1 MQNNQKIRLIVQPR
15 ENNRSYLY
23 DYHSH
28 IEINEKEHPFGKG
41 GGIDLDLKIAK
52 LKATCEAIERYA
64 GSVIPDQTYIKS
76 SYNEIKSEAINPK
89 RLIDFDSLQYT
100 EAFPFSRFR
109 PNTKIDWVK
118 AFSVTKNR
126 NVLIPASAIFLG
138 YNAIIPKK
146 LRLFPTTSN
155 GLALGTSGKDAFRR
169 GLYELI
175 ERDAALTLWY
185 TQRIPI
191 RVNLDS
197 LSNSDFHFIKNK
209 IIDEGLIL
217 EVCISTFDIPI
228 PSTIAIIRDIKGY
241 PAFSVGLGCDNNLE
255 KAVFKAT
262 MEALMVRNT
271 LELLPKDMRVNI
283 KIKRR
288 SVKNFMDH
296 ALYYSTL
303 SKEKVI
309 RKLYSGKKLT
319 IAKINSKFGL
329 SEKYSDLDTL
339 IALFTRKNMEII
351 KYDLTT
357 PIISDMGYSVVKTIV
372 PELQQMDISYE
383 ARFLRSNRLTGL
395 VSSKKINPYPHPFG

>member
-1 MQNNQKIRLIVQPR
+1 MQNNQKIQLIVQPR
-15 ENNRSYLY
+15 ENNRNYLH

-28 IEINEKEHPFGKG
+28 IEINGKKHPFGKG
-41 GGIDLDLKIAK
+41 GGIDLDPKIAK
-52 LKATCEAIERYA
+52 LKAMCEAIERYA

-89 RLIDFDSLQYT
+89 RLIDFEPSQYA
-100 EAFPFSRFR
+100 ESFPFSRFR
-109 PNTKIDWVK
+109 PNTKIDWIK

-126 NVLIPASAIFLG
+126 NVLIPASAVFLG
-138 YNAIIPKK
+138 YNAMISKN

-169 GLYELI
+169 SLYELI

-191 RVNLDS
+191 RVNLDL
-197 LSNSDFHFIKNK
+197 LSNPDFHFIKNK

-228 PSTIAIIRDIKGY
+228 PSTIAIIRDIRGY

-283 KIKRR
+283 KRR

-303 SKEKVI
+303 SREKII

-319 IAKINSKFGL
+319 ITKINSKFGFIK
-329 SEKYSDLDTL
+329 KYSDLDTL
-339 IALFTRKNMEII
+339 ISLFTKKNIEII

-372 PELQQMDISYE
+372 PELQQIDVSYK
-383 ARFLRSNRLTGL
+383 ARFLKSKRLTGL

>member
-1 MQNNQKIRLIVQPR
+1 MQNNQKVKLILQPR
-15 ENNRSYLY
+15 ENKRSYLH

-28 IEINEKEHPFGKG
+28 IEIDGKEHPFGKG
-41 GGIDLDLKIAK
+41 GGIDLDPKISK

-76 SYNEIKSEAINPK
+76 SYNEIKNEAINPK
-89 RLIDFDSLQYT
+89 RLINFDTLQYT
-100 EAFPFSRFR
+100 KDFPFSRFC

-118 AFSVTKNR
+118 AFSITKSR
-126 NVLIPASAIFLG
+126 NIFIPTSAIFLG
-138 YNAIIPKK
+138 YNATIPKK
-146 LRLFPTTSN
+146 IRLFPTTSN
-155 GLALGTSGKDAFRR
+155 GLALGTSQKDAFRR

-191 RVNLDS
+191 RIDLDS
-197 LSNSDFHFIKNK
+197 LSNPDFHFIKNK

-217 EVCISTFDIPI
+217 EVCVSTFDIPI
-228 PSTIAIIRDIKGY
+228 PSTIAIIRDIRGY

-255 KAVFKAT
+255 KAVLKAT

-271 LELLPKDMRVNI
+271 LELLPKDMLVN
-283 KIKRR
+283 IKRR

-309 RKLYSGKKLT
+309 RKLYFGKKLT
-319 IAKINSKFGL
+319 IIKINSKFGF

-339 IALFTRKNMEII
+339 ISLFTRKNMEII

-357 PIISDMGYSVVKTIV
+357 PIISSMGYSVVKTIV
-372 PELQQMDISYE
+372 PELQQIDVSYK
-383 ARFLRSNRLTGL
+383 ARFLRSKRLTGL
-395 VSSKKINPYPHPFG
+395 VPSKKINPYPHPFG

>member
-1 MQNNQKIRLIVQPR
+1 MRNNQKIQIILQPR
-15 ENNRSYLY
+15 ENKRSYIY

-41 GGIDLDLKIAK
+41 GGIDLNPRIAK

-89 RLIDFDSLQYT
+89 RLINFDTLQYT
-100 EAFPFSRFR
+100 KAFPFSRFR
-109 PNTKIDWVK
+109 PNTKIDWVR
-118 AFSVTKNR
+118 AFSITKSR
-126 NVLIPASAIFLG
+126 NIVIPTSAIFLG
-138 YNAIIPKK
+138 YNATIPKK
-146 LRLFPTTSN
+146 IRLFPTTSN
-155 GLALGTSGKDAFRR
+155 GLALGTSEKDAFRR

-185 TQRIPI
+185 TQRIPT

-197 LSNSDFHFIKNK
+197 LSNPDFHFIKNK
-209 IIDEGLIL
+209 ITNEGLIL

-228 PSTIAIIRDIKGY
+228 PSTIAIIRDIRGY

-255 KAVFKAT
+255 KAIFKAT

-271 LELLPKDMRVNI
+271 LELLPKDMRIN
-283 KIKRR
+283 IKRR

-303 SKEKVI
+303 SKKKVI
-309 RKLYSGKKLT
+309 RKLYFGKKMT
-319 IAKINSKFGL
+319 IVKINSKFGFN
-329 SEKYSDLDTL
+329 EKYSDLDTL
-339 IALFTRKNMEII
+339 ISLFTKKNMEII
-351 KYDLTT
+351 KYNLTT
-357 PIISDMGYSVVKTIV
+357 PIINDMGYSVVKTIV
-372 PELQQMDISYE
+372 PELQQIDVSYK
-383 ARFLRSNRLTGL
+383 ARFLRSKRLIGL

>member
-1 MQNNQKIRLIVQPR
+1 MQNNQKIQLIVQPR
-15 ENNRSYLY
+15 ENNRSYLH

-28 IEINEKEHPFGKG
+28 IEINGKKHPFGKG
-41 GGIDLDLKIAK
+41 GGIDLDPKIAK
-52 LKATCEAIERYA
+52 LKAMCEAIERYA

-89 RLIDFDSLQYT
+89 RLIDFEPSQYA
-100 EAFPFSRFR
+100 ESFPFSRFR
-109 PNTKIDWVK
+109 PNTKIDWIK

-126 NVLIPASAIFLG
+126 NVLIPASAVFLG
-138 YNAIIPKK
+138 YNAMIPKN

-197 LSNSDFHFIKNK
+197 LSNPDFHFIKNK

-228 PSTIAIIRDIKGY
+228 PSTIAIIRDIRGY

-283 KIKRR
+283 KRR

-303 SKEKVI
+303 SREKII

-319 IAKINSKFGL
+319 ITKINSKFGFIK
-329 SEKYSDLDTL
+329 KYSDLDTL
-339 IALFTRKNMEII
+339 ISLFTKKNIEII

-372 PELQQMDISYE
+372 PELQQIDVSYK
-383 ARFLRSNRLTGL
+383 ARFLKSKRLTGL